1 MTQLAP
7 LELCYSMAI
16 TPCSITLPQRNRLR
30 IPLMRLGG
38 SPTTARWAAC
48 RGAVG

>member
-30 IPLMRLGG
+30 IPLMHWR